1 MPELLQEWVTFE
13 AGKRPDNV
21 AIRGDE
27 EAITY
32 AQLETGSNRLAR
44 LLKDSGCRRG
54 DPVCLLMPKCPT
66 ALVGL
71 LAIYKADGIYVPLDP
86 YSPPARLG
94 KILSACGSRW
104 VLGGGPGVAPLLEGV
119 LEEPATSAGLSIGWM
134 GAGPGPHGSRLRAA
148 FTLDDT
154 AGYSPEPLQYG
165 NRRGDP
171 AHILFTSGSTGTPK
185 GVVITHANVIHF
197 VEWAVRYFGIV
208 SSDRNSGHPPLSF
221 DLSIFDIFGTFAA
234 GAQLFLVPAGSG
246 VDPVKLAA
254 FIRDM
259 QLTQWFSVPSLLHY
273 MARFDVLRADDF
285 PALKRLLWCGEVFP
299 TPSLVYWMRKLPH
312 VQFTNLYGPTETTIA
327 SSYYTVPRCPDD
339 ETAAIP
345 IGAACDGEE
354 LLVLGDTL
362 RRLPPGEDGE
372 LCIRGA
378 GLSRGYWNDAEA
390 TNRVFVHLPD
400 GSGAGERLYRTGD
413 LARLGH
419 DGLVYLL
426 GRKDSQIKSRG
437 YRIELGEIEAA
448 LNALEVLKESAVVT
462 ISGTEA
468 ETTIIC
474 CAYVPASGTELPPA
488 ALRRLLSR
496 SLPNYMLPIRWRI
509 LPLLPRNSSGKIDR
523 RALKEDFI
531 HHSAHSPRSSPA
543 QSEDVAATGD
553 CGER

>member
-1 MPELLQEWVTFE
+1 MPELLQQWVTLE
-13 AGKRPDNV
+13 AGKNPDNV
-21 AIRGDE
+21 AIHGGA

-32 AQLETGSNRLAR
+32 GQLETRSNRLAR
-44 LLKDSGCRRG
+44 LLKDSGCKKG
-54 DPVCLLMPKCPT
+54 DPVCLLMPKSPT

-94 KILSACGSRW
+94 KILSACGSEW
-104 VLGGGPGVAPLLEGV
+104 VLGGGPGIAELLDRI
-119 LEEPATSAGLSIGWM
+119 LDEPATSARPSIGWM
-134 GAGPGPHGSRLRAA
+134 GGGHGPLGSRLRTA

-154 AGYSPEPLQYG
+154 VGYSPESLPYR
-165 NRRGDP
+165 NRRDDP
-171 AHILFTSGSTGTPK
+171 AHVLFTSGSTGTPK

-197 VEWAVRYFGIV
+197 VEWAVRYFGVV

-246 VDPVKLAA
+246 VDPVKLAD

-259 QLTQWFSVPSLLHY
+259 ELTQWFSVPSLLHY

-285 PALKRLLWCGEVFP
+285 PALKRVLWCGEVFP
-299 TPSLVYWMRKLPH
+299 TASLVYWMKKLPH

-339 ETAAIP
+339 ETEAIP
-345 IGAACDGEE
+345 IGSACDGEE
-354 LLVLGDTL
+354 LLVLDDAL
-362 RRLPPGEDGE
+362 QPLPPGEDGE
-372 LCIRGA
+372 LCIRGV
-378 GLSRGYWNDAEA
+378 GLSRGYWNDSEA
-390 TNRVFVHLPD
+390 TNRAFIPTPD
-400 GSGAGERLYRTGD
+400 RSGAGERLYRTGD
-413 LARLGH
+413 LARMGH

-426 GRKDSQIKSRG
+426 GRRDSQIKSRG

-448 LNALEVLKESAVVT
+448 LNALDELKESAVVT
-462 ISGTEA
+462 ITGTDA
-468 ETTIIC
+468 DTTIIC
-474 CAYVPASGTELPPA
+474 CAYVPAPGTDLPPA

-496 SLPNYMLPIRWRI
+496 SLPTYMLPIRWRI
-509 LPLLPRNSSGKIDR
+509 HPLLPRNSSGKIDR

-531 HHSAHSPRSSPA
+531 QYSAHTLQSSPM
-543 QSEDVAATGD
+543 QSEDAGATGD
-553 CGER
+553 GGER